1 MVPVAGVALG
11 APRQRQSEG
20 QRAEQQARLR
30 DLPHQV
36 LFTFRGY
43 LTWCFSLSSPH
54 ITSSN
59 YSYYSNSGVSG
70 CALNGEA
77 VASDPA
83 ARLTESQCLSCQF
96 CPTCC
101 HVQLCSIVMHCRV
114 APLLIS
120 MAFMQTSTQTD
131 NWT

>member
-1 MVPVAGVALG
+1 MF
-11 APRQRQSEG
+11 QSQVWHLVRHDSDSQKDSE
-20 QRAEQQARLR
+20 RSNKLVSEIYLTRYFS
-30 DLPHQV
+30 PHQV

-43 LTWCFSLSSPH
+43 LTWCFSLLSPH

-83 ARLTESQCLSCQF
+83 ARLTERQCLSCQF

-101 HVQLCSIVMHCRV
+101 HV
-114 APLLIS
+114 
-120 MAFMQTSTQTD
+120 
-131 NWT
+131 